1 MKLLAVV
8 AIGVLSLTF
17 KPSLADENTVISSEI
32 AESCQSWAEQYRQQ
46 NAVTKRYSSEWYQ
59 LYKKNRATD
68 VDGASKQRLLTLKS
82 MADQSSLIAFKLSGL
97 LSTICEQKP
106 W

>member
-1 MKLLAVV
+1 MKLLAAV

-17 KPSLADENTVISSEI
+17 KPSLADDNTMISSDI

-46 NAVTKRYSSEWYQ
+46 NADTKQYSSEWYQ
-59 LYKKNRATD
+59 LYKKNSATEID
-68 VDGASKQRLLTLKS
+68 DASKQRLLTLKS

-106 W
+106 

>member
-1 MKLLAVV
+1 MKLLAAV
-8 AIGVLSLTF
+8 AIGVISFTF
-17 KPSLADENTVISSEI
+17 KPSLANENAVISSEI

-46 NAVTKRYSSEWYQ
+46 NADTAQYSSEWYQ

-68 VDGASKQRLLTLKS
+68 VDGASKQKLLTLKS
-82 MADQSSLIAFKLSGL
+82 MADQSSLIAFKLSEL

-106 W
+106 

>member
-1 MKLLAVV
+1 MQLLAVV
-8 AIGVLSLTF
+8 AIGVISLTF
-17 KPSLADENTVISSEI
+17 KPALANENTVMSSEI
-32 AESCQSWAEQYRQQ
+32 AESCRSWAEQYRQQ
-46 NAVTKRYSSEWYQ
+46 NAVTKRYSFEWYQ

-68 VDGASKQRLLTLKS
+68 VDGASKQKLLTLKS

-106 W
+106 

>member
-17 KPSLADENTVISSEI
+17 KPSLADENTVISSGI

-106 W
+106 

>member
-1 MKLLAVV
+1 MKLVAVV
-8 AIGVLSLTF
+8 AIGVISLTF

-32 AESCQSWAEQYRQQ
+32 TVSCRSWAEQYRQQ
-46 NAVTKRYSSEWYQ
+46 NADTKRYSSEWYQ
-59 LYKKNRATD
+59 LYKKNRAPD

-106 W
+106 

>member
-46 NAVTKRYSSEWYQ
+46 NVVTKRYSSEWYQ

-106 W
+106 

>member
-106 W
+106 

>member
-1 MKLLAVV
+1 MQLLAVV
-8 AIGVLSLTF
+8 AISVISLTF
-17 KPSLADENTVISSEI
+17 KPSLANENTVISSEI

-46 NAVTKRYSSEWYQ
+46 NADTERYSSEWYQ

-68 VDGASKQRLLTLKS
+68 VDGASKKKLLTLKS
-82 MADQSSLIAFKLSGL
+82 MADQSSLIAFKLFGL

-106 W
+106 

>member
-1 MKLLAVV
+1 MKLLAAV
-8 AIGVLSLTF
+8 AIGVISLTC

-32 AESCQSWAEQYRQQ
+32 AESCRSWVEHYRQQ

-59 LYKKNRATD
+59 LYKKNRATEI
-68 VDGASKQRLLTLKS
+68 DGASKQRLLTLRS
-82 MADQSSLIAFKLSGL
+82 MADQSSLIAFKLSEL

-106 W
+106 L

>member
-1 MKLLAVV
+1 MKLLAVI
-8 AIGVLSLTF
+8 AIGVISLTF

-32 AESCQSWAEQYRQQ
+32 AESCQSWTEQYRQQ
-46 NAVTKRYSSEWYQ
+46 NADTKRYSSEWYQ
-59 LYKKNRATD
+59 LYKKNRAPD

-106 W
+106 

>member
-8 AIGVLSLTF
+8 AIGVISFTF
-17 KPSLADENTVISSEI
+17 KPSLADQNTVISSEI
-32 AESCQSWAEQYRQQ
+32 AESCRSWAEQHRQQ

-68 VDGASKQRLLTLKS
+68 IDGASKQRLLTLRS
-82 MADQSSLIAFKLSGL
+82 MADQSSLIAFKLSEL

-106 W
+106 L

>member
-8 AIGVLSLTF
+8 AIGVISLTF
-17 KPSLADENTVISSEI
+17 KPSLADEITVISSEI
-32 AESCQSWAEQYRQQ
+32 AASCQSWAEQYHQQ
-46 NAVTKRYSSEWYQ
+46 NADTKRYSSEWYQ
-59 LYKKNRATD
+59 LYKRNRAPD
-68 VDGASKQRLLTLKS
+68 VDGASKKRLLTLKS

-106 W
+106 